1 MGPWNPIRLP
11 AVALFMSLIAIPPTG
26 SRAESTDAQQSAELQ
41 RVVTPHIQRM
51 LPDGIGG
58 VAVAVRIDGRT
69 LFLNYGLADAA
80 SNRPVTSDSLFNLA
94 SLRKPFEATLLA
106 LAVDRGELRLDDPID
121 KYVTELARG
130 HDIRRVTIGQLAT
143 HTSGLLLPQ
152 DHVPWPDWGYTLP
165 HFLRTLKAWRADA
178 EQSPGKQYM
187 YTHGGYVLLQLALER
202 RFGMPIAALLEQ
214 RVLQPLGLSS
224 TVTPP
229 RDAEG
234 RAALA
239 PALMA
244 RAVQGYSEDGE
255 PTGKPGDQQTYYH
268 FPGTGQMF
276 SSARDLAVFLAANL
290 GETDADA
297 ELKAAL
303 QATHEG
309 RFAIGPHNAQALAW
323 EVQDNVEPPIVDKNG
338 GMNNSSTYIGMM
350 PQRQLGIVLLVNR
363 GSQDAAEIGRRILEE
378 IAAP

>member
-1 MGPWNPIRLP
+1 
-11 AVALFMSLIAIPPTG
+11 MSLIAIPPTG

-94 SLRKPFEATLLA
+94 SLRKAFEATLLA

-130 HDIRRVTIGQLAT
+130 RDIRRVTIGQLAT

-152 DHVPWPDWGYTLP
+152 DHAPWPDWGYTLP
-165 HFLRTLKAWRADA
+165 HFIRTLKAWRADA
-178 EQSPGKQYM
+178 EQAPGKQHM

-214 RVLQPLGLSS
+214 RVIAAARPVLD
-224 TVTPP
+224 
-229 RDAEG
+229 RDAAARRRRSRRAPPGAAGARGAGLFG
-234 RAALA
+234 RR
-239 PALMA
+239 PADRQA
-244 RAVQGYSEDGE
+244 RRPANLLPLSRHRPDVLLGAR
-255 PTGKPGDQQTYYH
+255 PGRLPRRQSRRDRRRMRSLRRRCRPRTRAGS
-268 FPGTGQMF
+268 P
-276 SSARDLAVFLAANL
+276 SAR
-290 GETDADA
+290 T
-297 ELKAAL
+297 
-303 QATHEG
+303 T
-309 RFAIGPHNAQALAW
+309 QALAW
-323 EVQDNVEPPIVDKNG
+323 EINDNSEPPIVEKNG
-338 GMNNSSTYIGMM
+338 GLNNSSTYIGMM
-350 PQRQLGIVLLVNR
+350 PQRQLGIVILVNR
-363 GSQDAAEIGRRILEE
+363 GSQDPAEIGRRILEE
-378 IAAP
+378 LAAP